1 MGNLKFK
8 KVLLLYILPAAL
20 IYAVFFIYPFIQTLY
35 YSFFQ
40 WDGIFAPIFN
50 GLKNYTEL
58 IKDRVFQESIVRVV
72 KWAFLAGILQSSL
85 GLALAFLLRGKARAN
100 AFFRSAYFVPVVISS
115 AAICVM
121 FTVMYDKDIGLINA
135 FLDLIGL
142 GGLKRVWLGDRSV
155 AFYATIAVPIWQA
168 MGLFIIIMFSGL
180 QSIPEELYEAAQ
192 IDGASSFDLFLR
204 ITVPLMLPIIQ
215 ICVVLSVSNSFKNF
229 DYIYMLTGGGPVNST
244 QVPATFMYNRAFMG
258 MQYGVGT
265 AVAVIICVLSGVFV
279 TAVRSGF
286 GCLMKD

>member
-168 MGLFIIIMFSGL
+168 M
-180 QSIPEELYEAAQ
+180 
-192 IDGASSFDLFLR
+192 
-204 ITVPLMLPIIQ
+204 LPIIQ